1 MMNRHIAAFLAL
13 VALAVLVVGC
23 GKKETAKAG
32 KGPMVGVT
40 LWRKGDP
47 FYQNL
52 ESAMREE
59 AEKEGVTLRVQSAE
73 MDLHTQ
79 MGQVEDF
86 IAQKVDAIVVCPVDS
101 KSIAG
106 AIRKANE
113 AKIPVFTAD
122 IAAQGG
128 DVVSHI
134 ASDNVAGGRLAGEY
148 MVKLLG
154 GKGKIVIVN
163 HPIDTSVQDR
173 VRGFKEAIVKSNIK
187 IVDDQACEGLRDK
200 AMAVMEN
207 LLQKH
212 RDLNG
217 VFAINDSTALGCLAA
232 IRQAKRTDVAIVGYD
247 GDPEARQE
255 ILAGSPLK
263 ADAVQF
269 PREIGK
275 VTVQTI
281 AKYLKG
287 EQVPK
292 IVPIKVGIIDQESL
306 KKEAKDN
313 PGSK

>member
-1 MMNRHIAAFLAL
+1 MNVNRHIATCAAL
-13 VALAVLVVGC
+13 IAIAALVVGC
-23 GKKETAKAG
+23 GKKEAPKVG
-32 KGPMVGVT
+32 KGPTVGVT
-40 LWRKGDP
+40 LLRKGDP
-47 FYQNL
+47 FYRNL

-59 AEKEGVTLRVQSAE
+59 AVKENITLRVQSAE

-79 MGQVEDF
+79 TSQVEDF

-106 AIRKANE
+106 AIRKAND

-134 ASDNVAGGRLAGEY
+134 ASDNVEGGRLAGEY

-163 HPIDTSVQDR
+163 HPIVTSVQDR
-173 VRGFKEAIVKSNIK
+173 VRGFKEAIAKSAIK

-207 LLQKH
+207 LLRKH

-232 IRQAKRTDVAIVGYD
+232 IRQAKRTDLVIVGYD

-255 ILAGSPLK
+255 IMSGSPLK

-275 VTVQTI
+275 VTIQTI
-281 AKYLKG
+281 AKHLKG
-287 EQVPK
+287 EPVPK

-306 KKEAKDN
+306 KKEGA
-313 PGSK
+313 

>member
-79 MGQVEDF
+79 TGQVEDF

-106 AIRKANE
+106 AIRKAND

-134 ASDNVAGGRLAGEY
+134 ASDNVEGGRLAGEY

-163 HPIDTSVQDR
+163 HPIVTSVQDR

-212 RDLNG
+212 RDLDG
-217 VFAINDSTALGCLAA
+217 VFAINDSAALGCLAA

-306 KKEAKDN
+306 KKEGA
-313 PGSK
+313 

>member
-47 FYQNL
+47 FYWNL

-79 MGQVEDF
+79 TGQVEDF

-106 AIRKANE
+106 AIRKAND

-134 ASDNVAGGRLAGEY
+134 ASDNVEGGRLAGEY

-212 RDLNG
+212 RDLDG
-217 VFAINDSTALGCLAA
+217 VFAINDSAALGCLAA

-292 IVPIKVGIIDQESL
+292 IVPIKVGIIDHESL
-306 KKEAKDN
+306 KKEGA
-313 PGSK
+313 